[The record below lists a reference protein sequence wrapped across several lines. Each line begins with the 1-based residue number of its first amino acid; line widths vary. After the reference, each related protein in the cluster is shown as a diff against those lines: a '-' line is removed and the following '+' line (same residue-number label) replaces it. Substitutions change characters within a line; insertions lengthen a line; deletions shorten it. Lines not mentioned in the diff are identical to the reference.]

1 MQESCGCQAAP
12 RRHCD
17 LCYAEGRV
25 FLACSLACLNR
36 HQATHGALA
45 SAAERAKTLLTR
57 MNAEHPD
64 SSGSFAGH
72 RARLMDW
79 VSRAGAGDRAE
90 PGRTVLVLGVGNA
103 SDLDL
108 PFLASR
114 FDAVHLVDLDGAALE
129 RARARQTA
137 GVADKLVLHGDV
149 DLSGLLDRL
158 DSWGD
163 AFPLTQ
169 ELGPVAVAAA
179 RALVARLGRHDVVL
193 STCVL
198 SQLGLPFRRSWVA
211 PASTW
216 ANLTAVL
223 TAVHLATLAGCTGRV
238 GLLAFDVQ
246 SQPDGSVTPHP
257 DALLAQLR
265 SPGLA
270 SLISEASPWGEPWLW
285 NLGDVR
291 QQVHAIQVK
300 RA

>member
-1 MQESCGCQAAP
+1 
-12 RRHCD
+12 
-17 LCYAEGRV
+17 
-25 FLACSLACLNR
+25 
-36 HQATHGALA
+36 LA

-64 SSGSFAGH
+64 SSVSFAAH
-72 RARLMDW
+72 RERLMDW
-79 VSRAGAGDRAE
+79 VCRAGASG
-90 PGRTVLVLGVGNA
+90 TVLVLGVGNA

-108 PFLASR
+108 PLLASR
-114 FDAVHLVDLDGAALE
+114 FDAVHLVDLDGVALE
-129 RARARQTA
+129 RACARQPS

-163 AFPLTQ
+163 TFPPPQ

-216 ANLTAVL
+216 ANLSAAL
-223 TAVHLATLAGCTGRV
+223 TAVHLATFAGCTGRK

-246 SQPDGSVTPHP
+246 DQPDGSVTPNP
-257 DALLAQLR
+257 ASVLGQLR

-270 SLISEASPWGEPWLW
+270 SLIADATPCGDPWHW
-285 NLGDVR
+285 NLGDV
-291 QQVHAIQVK
+291 QQLVHAIEIT

>member
-1 MQESCGCQAAP
+1 MQESCGCQAQP

-17 LCYAEGRV
+17 LCYAAGHV

-36 HQATHGALA
+36 HQLAHGALS
-45 SAAERAKTLLTR
+45 SAAARAHALVAR

-64 SSGSFAGH
+64 SSESFAAH
-72 RARLMDW
+72 RLRLMDW
-79 VSRAGAGDRAE
+79 VSRAE
-90 PGRTVLVLGVGNA
+90 PGGTALVLGVGNA

-114 FDAVHLVDLDGAALE
+114 FREVHLADLDAAALE
-129 RARARQTA
+129 RARARQPA
-137 GVADKLVLHGDV
+137 DVASRLVLHGDV
-149 DLSGLLDRL
+149 DLSGLLERL

-163 AFPLTQ
+163 AFPAPQ
-169 ELGPVAVAAA
+169 ELGAVAVAAA
-179 RALVARLGRHDVVL
+179 RALVAQLGVHDVVL
-193 STCVL
+193 STCIL

-216 ANLTAVL
+216 ANLTAAL
-223 TAVHLATLAGCTGRV
+223 NAIHLATLAGCSGRR

-246 SQPDGSVTPHP
+246 QQDDGSVTPDP
-257 DALLAQLR
+257 QMVLAQLR

-270 SLISEASPWGEPWLW
+270 SLIGSAMPWGDAWRW
-285 NLGDVR
+285 NLGDVELS
-291 QQVHAIQVK
+291 VHAIEIS